1 MTYKIETEDKNE
13 MLRMLNADD
22 LYNAIWEIQ
31 QAIRDHEK
39 YGKDINETLENIKTL
54 CYNIDMDLF
63 A

>member
-39 YGKDINETLENIKTL
+39 YSKDINETLESIKTL